1 MMANPL
7 SDQLEGFPSS
17 KSSRRFSDADNLDQI
32 KALRKFQQE
41 FNTKTDDSVDGSW
54 SDCRRLINQQQISE
68 KEGKRKQEESK

>member
-17 KSSRRFSDADNLDQI
+17 KSSRRFSDADNMDQV

-41 FNTKTDDSVDGSW
+41 FNT
-54 SDCRRLINQQQISE
+54 
-68 KEGKRKQEESK
+68 